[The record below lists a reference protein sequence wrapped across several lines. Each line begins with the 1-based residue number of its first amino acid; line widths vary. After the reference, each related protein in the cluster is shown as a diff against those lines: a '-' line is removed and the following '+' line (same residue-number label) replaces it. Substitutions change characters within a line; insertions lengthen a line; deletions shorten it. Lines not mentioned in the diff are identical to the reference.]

1 MIDDVDAAGLL
12 VGKTATFGGSAS
24 AFLFGLS
31 ANEVAAVVG
40 ALVAVIG
47 LCVQVFYNRRRDRRE
62 TEEPPARTRSLAQ
75 RRARLP
81 HWPWYWSPSRWC
93 SCPRASSRAATNLRS
108 AFRQPVSAT
117 RIATLSAT
125 MLRSDETS

>member
-1 MIDDVDAAGLL
+1 MVLRPPRSTRTDPLFPYPTLFRSQGEITETGVNLAPVEQGPGMIDDVDAAGLL

-62 TEEPPARTRSLAQ
+62 TEEHKARMRRSEE
-75 RRARLP
+75 
-81 HWPWYWSPSRWC
+81 H
-93 SCPRASSRAATNLRS
+93 
-108 AFRQPVSAT
+108 
-117 RIATLSAT
+117 
-125 MLRSDETS
+125 TSELQSLM

>member
-1 MIDDVDAAGLL
+1 MVLRPPRSTRTDPLFPYPTLFRSQGEITETGVNLAPVEQGPGMIDDVDAAGLL

-62 TEEPPARTRSLAQ
+62 AEENKAGRGSRGQ
-75 RRARLP
+75 RRGRG
-81 HWPWYWSPSRWC
+81 RGGG
-93 SCPRASSRAATNLRS
+93 RT
-108 AFRQPVSAT
+108 
-117 RIATLSAT
+117 
-125 MLRSDETS
+125 